1 MVIRKNLLE
10 LLLCLKIYPG
20 ENTIGVD
27 ALPADKSSKIVIS
40 RSTRTYK
47 EKLFPMPQNVVT
59 QVYLLNL
66 SC

>member
-40 RSTRTYK
+40 RSTRRYK
-47 EKLFPMPQNVVT
+47 EKLFHMQQNVVT
-59 QVYLLNL
+59 QVELLNL